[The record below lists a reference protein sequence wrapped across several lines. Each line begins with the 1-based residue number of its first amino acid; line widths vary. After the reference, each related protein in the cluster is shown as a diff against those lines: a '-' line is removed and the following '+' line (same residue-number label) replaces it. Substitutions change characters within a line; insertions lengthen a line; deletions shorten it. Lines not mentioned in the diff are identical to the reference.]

1 MGSIRKA
8 PRTAKGR
15 KSAVRWEARYRDT
28 SGRQRTRTFDFEA
41 DAKAFLSTVEADVIR
56 GMWVDPSGA
65 RLGFDEWIADWWSTT
80 THLRRSTRVR
90 DRGLLDRYVRPTFRD
105 HRLGAIT
112 QPEIRA
118 WVASLSARGLAP
130 ATVHLAYGLL
140 SRILSAAVDAGL
152 IGSTPCRKIPLPR
165 IEREEMRFLDSIEV
179 ETLAQAIDQRYR
191 ALVLVGCYGGLRI
204 GELAGLRRSRVD
216 LLRGTIDVAEIADE
230 TGGHLTY
237 GPPKTRASR
246 RVVSLPRPV
255 IAELEDRLIAVTDPT
270 ALVFPAPEGGGL
282 RVNSWR
288 RRFWLPAVMAAGL
301 EPLRPHDMRHTAVAL
316 WIAAGASPL
325 EVARR
330 AGHTSTSF
338 TLDRYGHLFP
348 AADEI
353 LRGKLEAMMTGVPQS
368 ADSRVVSIDVNR

>member
-1 MGSIRKA
+1 
-8 PRTAKGR
+8 
-15 KSAVRWEARYRDT
+15 
-28 SGRQRTRTFDFEA
+28 
-41 DAKAFLSTVEADVIR
+41 
-56 GMWVDPSGA
+56 
-65 RLGFDEWIADWWSTT
+65 
-80 THLRRSTRVR
+80 
-90 DRGLLDRYVRPTFRD
+90 
-105 HRLGAIT
+105 
-112 QPEIRA
+112 
-118 WVASLSARGLAP
+118 
-130 ATVHLAYGLL
+130 
-140 SRILSAAVDAGL
+140 
-152 IGSTPCRKIPLPR
+152 
-165 IEREEMRFLDSIEV
+165 
-179 ETLAQAIDQRYR
+179 
-191 ALVLVGCYGGLRI
+191 
-204 GELAGLRRSRVD
+204 
-216 LLRGTIDVAEIADE
+216 LRGTIDVAEIADE